1 MQNVALLI
9 KAACTFTPQ
18 RTNFPLAENLTQ
30 YFVHTEPFDLF
41 AFKFTRTDEQS

>member
-18 RTNFPLAENLTQ
+18 LTNFPLAEKLDPILRSHGT
-30 YFVHTEPFDLF
+30 V
-41 AFKFTRTDEQS
+41 